1 MKPSLILLAIVA
13 LSGCM
18 YADTPDGRFAAIDVA
33 LPTHSTTTVHKTVTV
48 NAPAGT
54 TVILKETPP
63 PTVIYQQPR
72 RPIVHQPCYY
82 ERVRIM
88 NRDSYGMMQKIC
100 L

>member
-18 YADTPDGRFAAIDVA
+18 YAETPDGRFASLDVA

-54 TVILKETPP
+54 TVILQEPTPA
-63 PTVIYQQPR
+63 TVIYRDHPR
-72 RPIVHQPCYY
+72 RECYY
-82 ERVRIM
+82 DRQMRRRVCTR
-88 NRDSYGMMQKIC
+88 
-100 L
+100 